1 MIPITLN
8 LKNKKVVHIPVCSN
22 INIVREIKKT
32 SSDKDRWIKIVKA
45 RLYNYMCSL
54 FKQWSCFIKEPKTD
68 IHVW

>member
-8 LKNKKVVHIPVCSN
+8 LKNKKVVHIPVRSN

-54 FKQWSCFIKEPKTD
+54 FKQ
-68 IHVW
+68 